1 MKFNKRKNSVP
12 YSHYPHLKC
21 LLVTHGWLA
30 LCSAQVT
37 GVSAVMEQFN
47 GWSCSGVSRGKCQNW
62 TYTESLTSSS
72 TMSVFTLPAHPTPWP
87 LPFTHPLKMSSLCLE
102 SSAFLKIAQPSG
114 NLCIEH
120 KQGQYFQKGVRAGG
134 SETREE
140 SLQTDAKH
148 SRLQRI
154 VLVFILN
161 FFFSMLKRLIADVI
175 CIQSLKRIDD
185 WFFFPVCV
193 LGGFLP
199 ILYLLFPPLQCPGIP
214 LTSKK

>member
-1 MKFNKRKNSVP
+1 
-12 YSHYPHLKC
+12 
-21 LLVTHGWLA
+21 
-30 LCSAQVT
+30 
-37 GVSAVMEQFN
+37 
-47 GWSCSGVSRGKCQNW
+47 
-62 TYTESLTSSS
+62 
-72 TMSVFTLPAHPTPWP
+72 
-87 LPFTHPLKMSSLCLE
+87 MSSLCLE

-185 WFFFPVCV
+185 
-193 LGGFLP
+193 
-199 ILYLLFPPLQCPGIP
+199 
-214 LTSKK
+214 